1 MARPELL
8 TPAERTRYGQILKA
22 ARLAAGWT
30 VAAEAAAQAG
40 LTHPR
45 LANLESGHRIA
56 SWPTLHQLVLALGL
70 DPRLLF
76 PAPKPE
82 PAKNGARP
90 RSKAKPKRPR

>member
-8 TPAERTRYGQILKA
+8 TPQERTRYGQILKA

-56 SWPTLHQLVLALGL
+56 SWPTLHQLVLALRL

-82 PAKNGARP
+82 PANGKP